1 MDDLVTAGFRL
12 NAPAPP
18 DQEQDQDQE
27 QEPAAVAGDLAMDQE
42 HADVAALRGEPE
54 RLREKGAQIEDLQQA
69 LAAPM
74 PPPSGPERPSPCSAP
89 GFRPAG

>member
-18 DQEQDQDQE
+18 DQEQDQDLDLDLDLE

-54 RLREKGAQIEDLQQA
+54 RLREKGAQIEDLQRA
-69 LAAPM
+69 PAAPM
-74 PPPSGPERPSPCSAP
+74 PPERA
-89 GFRPAG
+89 

>member
-1 MDDLVTAGFRL
+1 MVDDLPAAGFRL

-18 DQEQDQDQE
+18 DQEQEQDREQEQE

-54 RLREKGAQIEDLQQA
+54 RLRKKGAQIEDLQRA

-74 PPPSGPERPSPCSAP
+74 PPERA
-89 GFRPAG
+89 

>member
-1 MDDLVTAGFRL
+1 MDDLVAAGFRL

-18 DQEQDQDQE
+18 DQEQDQD

-54 RLREKGAQIEDLQQA
+54 RLREKGAQIEDLQRA
-69 LAAPM
+69 LAAQM
-74 PPPSGPERPSPCSAP
+74 PPERA
-89 GFRPAG
+89 